1 MAGVLQLPQH
11 LHLVLDETRL
21 TAGQLDTQGVH
32 NVTALGNL
40 ITWQKVDYDFQF
52 HKIEQQT
59 NVPVL
64 ILSEGRSMITWL
76 VRMEIC
82 RTVCNLT

>member
-1 MAGVLQLPQH
+1 MAGLLQLPQH
-11 LHLVLDETRL
+11 LHLVLDETQL
-21 TAGQLDTQGVH
+21 TAGQLDAQGVH

-40 ITWQKVDYDFQF
+40 INWQKVDYDFKF

-76 VRMEIC
+76 V
-82 RTVCNLT
+82 